1 MTKFYKIVLPNKKS
15 YVVVS
20 KNGYAGLLDM
30 VEYVY
35 DKDNTY
41 IIPLTLFK
49 FIKYVMGWQYDKN

>member
-1 MTKFYKIVLPNKKS
+1 MTKFYKIVLPNTKS

-41 IIPLTLFK
+41 IVPLTLFQ
-49 FIKYVMGWQYDKN
+49 FIKYVMRWQYDKK

>member
-41 IIPLTLFK
+41 IVPLTLFQ
-49 FIKYVMGWQYDKN
+49 FIKYAMK

>member
-1 MTKFYKIVLPNKKS
+1 MYKFFKIILPNEKS

-41 IIPLTLFK
+41 IIPLTLFQ
-49 FIKYVMGWQYDKN
+49 FIKYVVFRGN